1 MRSQHYDVAVVHWL
15 VHFRVP
21 QAVPL
26 VGSTTYAQV
35 SEACDVD
42 ESILRRMVQY
52 AMRENLFYAPDQD
65 SLAHTYFSSILV
77 TDPNVRGIVEAETE
91 EAFPAST
98 KIVEAYEKWSASEEP
113 NHSAWCL
120 ANKSDVP
127 VWEALGAAG
136 DEKRADHFTKLMT
149 LQEPSLDIKYTI
161 DGYDWNGA
169 KGTIVDIG
177 GSTGQTAVTLA
188 QAYPKLPQVIV
199 EDIESKVEK
208 GESSL
213 PPDLRDRVFFTAHD
227 FFHPHPEAV
236 ISAKLFL
243 LRLVLREYSDKYAR
257 RILRNLLPALKNDG
271 TLLIVDVVVPPP
283 NSMDDVDDRLLR
295 RNDVRMMQMFCGR
308 ERELEDW
315 TGLLTSV
322 DSKLIM
328 RNFNRPVGSVLGF
341 MEVVYDA

>member
-1 MRSQHYDVAVVHWL
+1 MRA
-15 VHFRVP
+15 R
-21 QAVPL
+21 
-26 VGSTTYAQV
+26 
-35 SEACDVD
+35 
-42 ESILRRMVQY
+42 
-52 AMRENLFYAPDQD
+52 
-65 SLAHTYFSSILV
+65 
-77 TDPNVRGIVEAETE
+77 VEAEAE

-98 KIVEAYEKWSASEEP
+98 KLVEAYEKWNASEEP

-127 VWEALGAAG
+127 VWESLA
-136 DEKRADHFTKLMT
+136 EPEHEHRAEHFTKLMT
-149 LQEPSLDIKYTI
+149 LQEPSLDLKHTI
-161 DGYDWNGA
+161 EGYDWKSA

-177 GSTGQTAVTLA
+177 GSTGQAAVALA
-188 QAYPKLPQVIV
+188 QAYPDLPQVIV

-213 PPDLRDRVFFTAHD
+213 PSDLRNRVFFTAHD

-236 ISAKLFL
+236 ISAQLFL

-257 RILRNLLPALKNDG
+257 RILRNLLPALKNGG
-271 TLLIVDVVVPPP
+271 TLLIVDIVVPEP
-283 NSMDDVDDRLLR
+283 NSMDDVDERALR
-295 RNDVRMMQMFCGR
+295 RNDMRMMQMFCGR

-315 TGLLTSV
+315 TDLLRSV
-322 DSKLIM
+322 DSNLIM